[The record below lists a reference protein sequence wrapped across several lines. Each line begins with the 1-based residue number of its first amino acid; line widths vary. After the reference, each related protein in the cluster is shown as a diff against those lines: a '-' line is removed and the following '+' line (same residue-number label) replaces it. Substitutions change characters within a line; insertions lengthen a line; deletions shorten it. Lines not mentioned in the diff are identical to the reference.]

1 MSSRD
6 TLISIPQVPARFD
19 RLVTFLYLKPF
30 FMKGPPNACIS
41 HISWYEAVFWTGL
54 GPKMFHAENKFC
66 SFWLF
71 NRWPTIIQDLC
82 RNRSWTIFAQCP
94 VQSMI
99 SEPLL
104 SYLKEKIE
112 QLLLKLFDIVL
123 NYFKSSPSFLK
134 SVSINKNWDY
144 EDNLRYGSVFM
155 T

>member
-1 MSSRD
+1 
-6 TLISIPQVPARFD
+6 
-19 RLVTFLYLKPF
+19 
-30 FMKGPPNACIS
+30 
-41 HISWYEAVFWTGL
+41 
-54 GPKMFHAENKFC
+54 
-66 SFWLF
+66 
-71 NRWPTIIQDLC
+71 
-82 RNRSWTIFAQCP
+82 
-94 VQSMI
+94 MI